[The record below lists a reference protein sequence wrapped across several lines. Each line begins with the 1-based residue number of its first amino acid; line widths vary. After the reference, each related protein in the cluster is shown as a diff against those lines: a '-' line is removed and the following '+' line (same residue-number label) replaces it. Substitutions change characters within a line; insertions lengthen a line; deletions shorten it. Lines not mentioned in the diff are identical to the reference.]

1 MSGCSYMLLNINA
14 LKIKKEY
21 PATKKIQLS
30 VLLSNS
36 KAVFISFRKRSL
48 YSYFIDKRFFI
59 NKILNILQ
67 GGFGN
72 IMHGFMREKSLM

>member
-21 PATKKIQLS
+21 PATKKNTAFGIVGQFKSCIHLLER
-30 VLLSNS
+30 VLYRH
-36 KAVFISFRKRSL
+36 FI
-48 YSYFIDKRFFI
+48 YKRFFI

-67 GGFGN
+67 GSFGN